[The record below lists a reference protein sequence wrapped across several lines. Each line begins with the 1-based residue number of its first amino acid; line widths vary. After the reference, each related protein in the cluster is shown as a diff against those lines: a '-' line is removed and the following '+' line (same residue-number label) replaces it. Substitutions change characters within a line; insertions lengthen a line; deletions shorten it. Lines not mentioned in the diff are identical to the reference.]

1 MLSKRIV
8 LLLCLAVLVLSARV
22 ANAQTIAPEQ
32 KQAIDAALASVT
44 APAKPAQP
52 RVVLVSNLQIRN
64 GKPWQAPS
72 YPHVVAQNY
81 AIEEMGRRTGAY
93 SVVFSD
99 DVEMFRPD
107 KIRQFDAII
116 FNNTSGV
123 LTEDAQLR
131 ESLLGF
137 IAGGKGFVGIHDA
150 IATFV
155 QHPVYDQWPEFGQM
169 LGGTENGGHPW
180 NMHEMT
186 IKVDDPDHPINSVY
200 AGKSFTIVEQ
210 AFQLQE
216 PAFRDR
222 LRVLLAI
229 DPVPHPPT
237 RGVFRT
243 RQQDMDFPMVW
254 IKPHEK
260 GRVYFNGFGHTV
272 DVFTDA
278 KMLQHIL
285 AGIQYAIGD
294 LKVDDTPSGLVKR

>member
-1 MLSKRIV
+1 MVLKRTI
-8 LLLCLAVLVLSARV
+8 LPLCLLVLVSSARI
-22 ANAQTIAPEQ
+22 ADAQTLSPEQ

-44 APAKPAQP
+44 ASATPARP
-52 RVVLVSNLQIRN
+52 RVVLVSNLQIRD
-64 GKPWQAPS
+64 GKPWQGHS
-72 YPHVVAQNY
+72 FSHVVAQNY
-81 AIEEMGRRTGAY
+81 AIEELGRRTGAY
-93 SVVFSD
+93 SVVFSN

-107 KIRQFDAII
+107 RIRQFDAII
-116 FNNTSGV
+116 FNNTVGV
-123 LTEDAQLR
+123 LTEDAELR

-186 IKVDDPDHPINSVY
+186 IKVDDPDHPINAVY
-200 AGKSFTIVEQ
+200 AGRSFMLVEQ

-216 PAFRDR
+216 PTFRDR

-229 DPVPHPPT
+229 DPVPHPPV
-237 RGVFRT
+237 RRIFRA

-254 IKPHEK
+254 IKPHGR
-260 GRVYFNGFGHTV
+260 GRVYFNGFGHTA

-278 KMLQHIL
+278 RMLQHIL

-294 LKVDDTPSGLVKR
+294 LKADDTPSGLVKR